1 MANNANTDVNKLITY
16 GQMALEQGRYDKA
29 RELFDR
35 ALDLA
40 PLNRKAIEGFTRADE
55 ILRHSE
61 EVDKLISYGQMAL
74 EQGWYDQ
81 ARDYFEQALGLDAS
95 NREAMKGLA
104 QANEI
109 LSRKAAVKPIQKE
122 PVKPPLVEEAAER
135 KLQPCTLGEFI
146 GQRKI
151 KENLAVSIEAA
162 KARGEALGHILL
174 RGPEGCGKKTLAQ
187 VIANEMHVNIK
198 IFSGPAIGKAGDLA
212 AILTNLRKGDILF
225 IDEVHRLRR
234 AIEETL
240 YPTMEDFALDI
251 IIGKGSTA
259 RSLRL
264 RLPRFTVIGTTDR
277 PEGVGPQLRQ
287 RFEHIYHFDL
297 YDEQDIG
304 RLVQRRA
311 EVLGVRIDK
320 EASLLIGRAAEGN
333 MRQAERLLD
342 RVRDYVQVHTG
353 GVITQERAREA
364 LTPLVIHVAGWAVKG
379 TVPSSGERE
388 AEPTSLTWQ
397 DFEDRMA
404 KLFEA
409 LGYQNVRLTPRAGD
423 EGKDIVM
430 ECPDP
435 LHGSRM
441 IYVECKH
448 WKANSVGRREV
459 QILHSAV
466 VANPEVNQGII
477 VTTGRFTD
485 GAVAY
490 AKQVGV
496 IELIDGEKL
505 QRLIAKARTQ
515 DADTTRLASVGLP
528 DA

>member
-1 MANNANTDVNKLITY
+1 MTPEQVNKLIS
-16 GQMALEQGRYDKA
+16 
-29 RELFDR
+29 F
-35 ALDLA
+35 
-40 PLNRKAIEGFTRADE
+40 
-55 ILRHSE
+55 
-61 EVDKLISYGQMAL
+61 GQMAL